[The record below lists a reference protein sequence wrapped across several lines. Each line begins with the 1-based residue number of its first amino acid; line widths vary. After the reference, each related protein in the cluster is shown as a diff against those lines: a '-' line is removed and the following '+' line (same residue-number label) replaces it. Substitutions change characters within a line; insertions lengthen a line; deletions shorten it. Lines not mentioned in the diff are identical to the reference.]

1 MTDTLAGETS
11 KFDVTEQLG
20 VAAKTGASAFPQA
33 ANVIKHQE
41 KRPPVDLMA
50 SKIVIPFQGTAG
62 LGIPIRWIIPRQPG
76 FVPSKHALVRIEL
89 AASATG
95 PTTPSIVQGYNMITA
110 AGNSGQLFYNNQEME
125 KTRPS
130 QLSYESKFHQSSE
143 EKFLSQVLQNEG
155 AIATRRTNNTANVS
169 NYILLAKQLS
179 THIHKPLDS
188 YPSFWTYELNLDVTN
203 KIVQGASATAA
214 STLSIARADLILHG
228 HTVPRS
234 VVLESQ
240 KRIMAGLEH
249 FGHEVTEI
257 STVIALGKQTPT
269 FTFDN
274 LRGNVSHVVWYGLDN
289 AKFNSTVPNVLDKES
304 YIDLGEGTV
313 EIGTTTETSKFTGR
327 PQELRAIRYNKGD
340 RESGPI
346 YLDFEGVVKDLPF
359 YTHSFAQTEEIDIVS
374 GKSSGSVM
382 FDGTEQISLNLRAV
396 PSPNVEIR
404 YVFLFYRPT
413 AYMIKGDQRSKK
425 IAK

>member
-1 MTDTLAGETS
+1 MDILAGETS
-11 KFDVTEQLG
+11 KFDVTDQLG
-20 VAAKTGASAFPQA
+20 VAIKTGPSAFSEA

-41 KRPPVDLMA
+41 KRPPVGLSA
-50 SKIVIPFQGTAG
+50 SKIIIPFQGTAG

-76 FVPSKHALVRIEL
+76 FVPSKHAYARIEF
-89 AASATG
+89 AASASG
-95 PTTPSIVQGYNMITA
+95 PTTPSIVQSYNMITA
-110 AGNSGQLFYNNQEME
+110 GGNSGQLFYNNQEME

-169 NYILLAKQLS
+169 NYILLSKQLS

-203 KIVQGASATAA
+203 KIVQGASSTAA
-214 STLSIARADLILHG
+214 GTLTIARADLILQG

-234 VVLESQ
+234 VVLKSSA
-240 KRIMAGLEH
+240 KIIAGLEH
-249 FGHEVTEI
+249 FGHEVTEVVKI
-257 STVIALGKQTPT
+257 VALGNQTPS
-269 FTFDN
+269 FTFNN
-274 LRGNVSHVVWYGLDN
+274 LRGNVSHIVWYGLDN
-289 AKFNSTVPNVLDKES
+289 AKFNSIVPNVLDKES
-304 YIDLGEGTV
+304 YVDLLEGTYEV
-313 EIGTTTETSKFTGR
+313 GTTTETSKFTGR
-327 PQELRAIRYNKGD
+327 PQELRVNRYNKGD

-346 YLDFEGVVKDLPF
+346 YLDFEGVVKDQPF
-359 YTHSFAQTEEIDIVS
+359 YTHSFAQTEEIDIIS
-374 GKSSGSVM
+374 GKSSGSVL
-382 FDGTEQISLNLRAV
+382 FDGTEQITLNLRAV

-404 YVFLFYRPT
+404 YIFLFYRPT